1 LAALVPGEAGVGDDI
16 GGAVFSPVVEQ
27 AARAQAAAMASK
39 WWRGCMDMMVSLL
52 KVSRTLARA
61 GFTADESTI
70 DESALD
76 ESHGGR
82 MHGG

>member
-1 LAALVPGEAGVGDDI
+1 
-16 GGAVFSPVVEQ
+16 
-27 AARAQAAAMASK
+27 
-39 WWRGCMDMMVSLL
+39 MDMMVSLL